1 MLKGTLIHPEILRA
15 LGRCGHGSKV
25 LITDGN
31 FPHSTSSGP
40 NAQLVYLNLAPG
52 LLSCTDVLA
61 VLRDAIP
68 IEAAAIMDTNKTGP
82 YVLPADPDIW
92 AEFADLLRPTDCGG
106 KLEKLERFAFYDAAK
121 SPDVALTIATGERR
135 IYANLLLTIGVVR

>member
-25 LITDGN
+25 LISDGN
-31 FPHSTSSGP
+31 FPHSTASGP

-52 LLSCTDVLA
+52 QLSCTDVLA
-61 VLRDAIP
+61 VLRGAIA
-68 IEAAAIMDTNKTGP
+68 IEAATVMDVNRTGP
-82 YVLPADPDIW
+82 YILPGEPEIW
-92 AEFADLLRPTDCGG
+92 SEFAEMLKPTDCRGILG
-106 KLEKLERFAFYDAAK
+106 RLERFDFYEAAR

>member
-1 MLKGTLIHPEILRA
+1 MLNGLLIHPEILLA

-31 FPHSTSSGP
+31 FPHSTAAGP
-40 NAQLVYLNLAPG
+40 NAQLVYLNLSPG
-52 LLSCTDVLA
+52 LLSCTDVLR

-68 IEAAAIMDTNKTGP
+68 IEAATIMDTNKTGP
-82 YVLPADPDIW
+82 YVLPTDPDIW
-92 AEFADLLRPTDCGG
+92 AEFSELLTPTECAG
-106 KLEKLERFAFYDAAK
+106 KLDRLERFAFYDAAK

>member
-1 MLKGTLIHPEILRA
+1 MLTGKLIHPEILRA

-40 NAQLVYLNLAPG
+40 NAKLVYLNLAPG
-52 LLSCTDVLA
+52 MLSCTDVLA

-68 IEAAAIMDTNKTGP
+68 IESATIMDVNKTGP
-82 YVLPADPDIW
+82 YVLPSDPDIW
-92 AEFADLLRPTDCGG
+92 AEFATLLKPTDCVG
-106 KLEKLERFAFYDAAK
+106 KLDRLERFAFYGAAR